1 MIRGEEVS
9 DPAPGYSYSVRI
21 PAQRPA
27 GDYTP
32 RIIPA
37 LERTLVPIEANLI
50 LWYR

>member
-1 MIRGEEVS
+1 MK
-9 DPAPGYSYSVRI
+9 PAPGCLYSARI

-32 RIIPA
+32 RVIPA
-37 LERTLVPIEANLI
+37 FEGIAVPLETNRI

>member
-1 MIRGEEVS
+1 MVRSEEIHKPVH
-9 DPAPGYSYSVRI
+9 GCSYSARI

-37 LERTLVPIEANLI
+37 LEDTVVPIETNRI